1 MPDTNEILKGR
12 YRIVGQMGQNGTGPL
27 YQAYD
32 EHLKTDVVLREIQVK
47 LNKVTTP
54 ARMEAIRSAFVR
66 EAEILSRIDHGS
78 FIRVSDHFSDIDRH
92 YLVMEVVDGEYLGES
107 LAQKRGPFP
116 VSEVA
121 EWAGQILDG
130 LNYLHTHA
138 PPLVHGDV
146 KPGNIK
152 LASNGAVKLLA
163 LGIARDPEKG
173 SSITEQAFDAAS
185 LNYLP
190 LEQIWGNLD
199 LASQK
204 VIAGSY
210 DEASGELLTQPPDA
224 RSDIFALGATLYH
237 LLTGRRPV
245 DALERSI
252 DLLEGKPDPLPTPTK
267 LEASVLPEISY
278 VVMKAME
285 IRREKRFESA
295 LIMRQ
300 VLKTAVVRAKE
311 REAQEAKKQPVIAA
325 PEIRLPEPKEIKT
338 AAPAAIQTE
347 AENEIDPQRQ
357 LELFKA
363 RLQEA
368 ENKRLLA
375 EERAANAERR
385 LQEQEISISKAPE
398 EASLLEIPEVSNSA
412 SVLKTVEQ
420 DLAHVLE
427 MPDRRPPK
435 KPVRKA
441 AASVAPADDFEFS
454 YDAQV
459 QNNSSHWKLLA
470 AAAVLIIVGGGSFGI
485 WTFMSSGA
493 ARPAQSIPTP
503 VMSLNAP
510 VTSEPASGPAVENTP
525 QPSQPAAET
534 AAQTNTE
541 IGAAPETADS
551 PASTAP
557 GNTTTIKTKAPTQ
570 IAKQIPA
577 AAPAKTPAKQKKA
590 LTVDDLIND
599 N

>member
-1 MPDTNEILKGR
+1 
-12 YRIVGQMGQNGTGPL
+12 MGQNGTGPL

-130 LNYLHTHA
+130 LNYLHAHA

-252 DLLEGKPDPLPTPTK
+252 DILEGKPDPLPTPTK
-267 LEASVLPEISY
+267 LEANVPPEISY

-295 LIMRQ
+295 LMMRQ
-300 VLKTAVVRAKE
+300 VLKTAAVRAKE

-385 LQEQEISISKAPE
+385 LHEQEISISKAPE

-412 SVLKTVEQ
+412 NVLKTMEP
-420 DLAHVLE
+420 DLANVLE
-427 MPDRRPPK
+427 MPDRRPLK

-454 YDAQV
+454 FGAQSR
-459 QNNSSHWKLLA
+459 SSHWKLLA
-470 AAAVLIIVGGGSFGI
+470 AAAVLLIVGGGSFAI

-510 VTSEPASGPAVENTP
+510 VTSEPTSGQAVENTP
-525 QPSQPAAET
+525 QPAAET
-534 AAQTNTE
+534 ASQTSSET
-541 IGAAPETADS
+541 GAAPETVNS
-551 PASTAP
+551 SASTAP
-557 GNTTTIKTKAPTQ
+557 ANTTISNNMGGKTKAPTQ
-570 IAKQIPA
+570 IAKQVP